1 MSARAAGPKAAARP
15 GSSARTAGAMPPAA
29 AGPPLS
35 AGHPAMIAAIVVAA
49 ACALV
54 SVTFKLYDTD
64 FWHHLLVGR
73 VIWETRSVPMTQ
85 LWSWPTYGAPEANSA
100 WAFRALVW
108 PFWSLGD
115 VGGLF
120 VWRWLTTLAAFAV
133 LWATARRMGARGFAP
148 LVALVLCVFIYRLRS
163 QIRPET
169 LVAVLAALEIWIL
182 ETRRRG
188 GRDRSVWLVLIAW
201 IWANAHVSYYLGFV
215 ILGVYLLES
224 WLVGRRARGRSAA
237 GSAIPGVR
245 RLALVALAALAISF
259 VNPFGWRAL
268 WQPFDFFLHLRHE
281 LMYRTIFELKPV
293 DWRRYWTSALPVL
306 VGGWIALI
314 AWRATRRA
322 FDRVEVLFC
331 LAFTALSLSTQRF
344 LGFYAL
350 VATPFLMR
358 DTGEWVSA
366 RRWPNWTRSP
376 LTRAAV
382 TAAVCLAMSIPE
394 WRRPDLPL
402 GIGFQWER
410 YPVKAC
416 DFIAANGIRGRGFNN
431 FEFGGYQAWRFWPDR
446 TRLPFMTGTIEAAT
460 PMDRLLYA
468 GTFARPDA
476 WRALDRRHRFDYI
489 LLLRKQ
495 EGDNRLLD
503 VLDADTTWALVFAD
517 DAATIYLRRS
527 GPLAPIAARL
537 GARPLPAGG
546 AGLAALGRAMAADT
560 TMVEWVAE
568 GLRARA
574 AASPMNSRD
583 LALLANV
590 ELARGRLGD
599 ARRLLEQA
607 LAVDPL
613 TDRGHMLLGM
623 IALAEDRPREAV
635 TEFERQRAISP
646 RMAGVAIRLGQ
657 AWHRLG
663 DLGRARAAYRR
674 ELAIDPGNREALDS
688 LGVIGGRLGD

>member
-1 MSARAAGPKAAARP
+1 MGRHRQGSRRAQDDRALPSAAP
-15 GSSARTAGAMPPAA
+15 TA
-29 AGPPLS
+29 LH
-35 AGHPAMIAAIVVAA
+35 HPAMIAAIVVAA
-49 ACALV
+49 TCALV

-73 VIWETRSVPMTQ
+73 VIWERHAVPTTQ
-85 LWSWPTYGAPEANSA
+85 LWSWPTWGAPEANSA
-100 WAFRALVW
+100 WLFRALVW

-120 VWRWLTTLAAFAV
+120 AWRWLTTLAAFAL

-182 ETRRRG
+182 EARRRG
-188 GRDRSVWLVLIAW
+188 GADRSRWLVLIAW

-215 ILGVYLLES
+215 ILGFYLLEA
-224 WLVGRRARGRSAA
+224 WLVARRGARGRSGA
-237 GSAIPGVR
+237 GAFPGSR
-245 RLALVALAALAISF
+245 RLAIVGLAALAISF

-281 LMYRTIFELKPV
+281 IMYRTILELKPV
-293 DWRRYWTSALPVL
+293 AWRLYINTALPVL

-331 LAFTALSLSTQRF
+331 LAFTALALSTQRF

-358 DTGEWVSA
+358 GLGEWVSA
-366 RRWPNWTRSP
+366 RRWPRWTAAP
-376 LTRAAV
+376 WARAAV
-382 TAAVCLAMSIPE
+382 TIAVCVAVSVPE

-402 GIGFQWER
+402 GIGLQWER

-416 DFIAANGIRGRGFNN
+416 DFIAANDIQGRGFNN

-446 TRLPFMTGTIEAAT
+446 ARLPFMTGTIEAAT

-468 GTFARPDA
+468 GVFARPDA

-489 LLLRKQ
+489 LLTRRQ
-495 EGDNRLLD
+495 DGDNHLLD
-503 VLDADTTWALVFAD
+503 VLEADTTWALVFAD
-517 DAATIYLRRS
+517 DAATVYLRRA
-527 GPLAPIAARL
+527 GALAAVAARL
-537 GARPLPAGG
+537 GAGAIPAGG
-546 AGLAALGRAMAADT
+546 AGLYALGRAMATDT
-560 TMVEWVAE
+560 ALAARVAE
-568 GLRARA
+568 GLRGRA
-574 AASPMNSRD
+574 AASPRNSRD

-590 ELARGRLGD
+590 ELARGRFAE
-599 ARRLLEQA
+599 ARALVERA

-613 TDRGHMLLGM
+613 LDRGHELLGM
-623 IALAEDRPREAV
+623 IALAEGRLRQAV
-635 TEFERQRAISP
+635 TELERQRSLSP
-646 RMAGVAIRLGQ
+646 RMPGNALRLGQ
-657 AWHRLG
+657 AWQRLG
-663 DLGRARAAYRR
+663 DLRRARASYRR
-674 ELAIDPGNREALDS
+674 ELTIDPGNREALDS
-688 LGVIGGRLGD
+688 LGVIGRDLPR